1 VCAFAALAISLDV
14 VASSIE
20 KRGLMHLF
28 LGALLAG
35 VMTASVTPSGIERS
49 DAGFVLLGVGDE
61 WVARAVEDE
70 APEELRALARP
81 EAAASDG
88 GPVYSADLSD
98 DELARRFREDL
109 PSLGSISIGVTE
121 AGRVVNAVRL
131 PPGEAWTIADPE
143 RAYGTQETIDFLT
156 TVANDVHSAYPQ
168 TQLRVGHIGA
178 ERGGWLRPHQSHQAG
193 RDVDLGFFYQ
203 AGVDPGAPR
212 QPREKL
218 MDLAVNWALLRSV
231 VINTDVQFVLL
242 DRRVQRVLREYALL
256 IGENKAWVDSLFLG
270 PDSLV
275 KHAPRHR
282 DHFHVRFYS
291 ARSQELGRRLVPILV
306 ARPDENLVIHRVAP
320 GDTLGKLAAR
330 YGSTVRSI
338 QANNG
343 LASATALRVGSTLR
357 IPLRGPCTSCPI
369 PPPLSVPPRRL
380 PPEPGPAS

>member
-1 VCAFAALAISLDV
+1 
-14 VASSIE
+14 
-20 KRGLMHLF
+20 MHLF